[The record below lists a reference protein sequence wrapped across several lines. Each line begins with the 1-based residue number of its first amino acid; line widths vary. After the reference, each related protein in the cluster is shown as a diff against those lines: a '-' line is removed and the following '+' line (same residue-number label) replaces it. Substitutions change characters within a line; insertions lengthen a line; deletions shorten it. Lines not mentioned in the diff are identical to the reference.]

1 MDKNLNRY
9 RKLERICEKRGKKEK
24 EEESYLVRS
33 SWLRLNG
40 FIYKVF

>member
-24 EEESYLVRS
+24 EEESCEVELAKIEWIYL
-33 SWLRLNG
+33 
-40 FIYKVF
+40 